1 MCPPQQGNSQTLKKI
16 MITVA
21 SSRQAAIDLAAADY
35 EEEAVYVSASE
46 EAFLAALQTAEAMK
60 DTASDE
66 AFSAQLNVLC
76 EKAAQLSLGFSPS
89 GR

>member
-35 EEEAVYVSASE
+35 EEEAVYVSALRKRFWRRSRRGGHE
-46 EAFLAALQTAEAMK
+46 RYRF
-60 DTASDE
+60 
-66 AFSAQLNVLC
+66 
-76 EKAAQLSLGFSPS
+76 
-89 GR
+89 R